1 MKSVCEALGVS
12 RSQQYESRVHAPK
25 ARERNRKKPGDAALL
40 PELQAI
46 LAVRPAC
53 GYRAVTAH
61 LNRIYRS
68 CGRPTVNH
76 KMIYRLMRAH
86 GLLLPKASSRIER
99 AHEGKIAVSQSNT
112 RWCSDGFE
120 IPCYNGEK
128 VRVAFS
134 LDCCD
139 RDILAYV
146 ATTSGITGHMIRDL
160 MVLSLEARFP
170 QGIPTQSIEWLTD
183 NGSCYIDK
191 ETTRFGR
198 DIGLLPVQTA
208 VRSPESNG
216 MAESFVR
223 TFKRAYVAFGDLQSP
238 MEVMAQLPKWFMD
251 YRVYHP
257 HSALGWK
264 SPSEFRA
271 LREKQVSKQMESQLT
286 LT

>member
-1 MKSVCEALGVS
+1 MKNVCDALGVS
-12 RSQQYESRVHAPK
+12 RSGQYESQSRPPK
-25 ARERNRKKPGDAALL
+25 PRERYRKKTSDNSFL
-40 PELQAI
+40 EDIQAI
-46 LAVRPAC
+46 LAVRPAS

-61 LNRIYRS
+61 LNRQRVKT
-68 CGRPTVNH
+68 GKPGLNH
-76 KMIYRLMRAH
+76 KLVYRLMRAH
-86 GLLLPKASSRIER
+86 GLLLPKGSNRVER
-99 AHEGKIAVSQSNT
+99 AHEGKIAVSESDT

-120 IPCYNGEK
+120 IPCLNGEK

-146 ATTSGITGHMIRDL
+146 ATTTGITGHMIRDL

-170 QGIPTQSIEWLTD
+170 QGIPRQNIEWLTD
-183 NGSCYIDK
+183 NGSCYVDK

-198 DIGLLPVQTA
+198 DIGLVPIQTA

-223 TFKRAYVAFGDLQSP
+223 TFKRAYVAFGDLGDPSR
-238 MEVMAQLPKWFMD
+238 VLAQLPKWFMD
-251 YRVYHP
+251 YRLYHP

-271 LREKQVSKQMESQLT
+271 LRENRLSHMMVSQLNFN
-286 LT
+286 

>member
-1 MKSVCEALGVS
+1 MKNICDALDVS
-12 RSQQYESRVHAPK
+12 RSAQYDALSHPPK
-25 ARERNRKKPGDAALL
+25 PRERYRKKDSDTELL
-40 PELQAI
+40 GHLQAI
-46 LAVRPAC
+46 LATRPAC
-53 GYRAVTAH
+53 GYRALTTH
-61 LNRIYRS
+61 LNRVLTAL
-68 CGRPTVNH
+68 GRPRVNH
-76 KMIYRLMRAH
+76 KMIYRIMRAH
-86 GLLLPKASSRIER
+86 DLLLPKGSSRIER
-99 AHEGKIAVSQSNT
+99 SHDGKIAVSESNT

-146 ATTSGITGHMIRDL
+146 ATTGGITGQMIRDL

-170 QGIPTQSIEWLTD
+170 QGIPPHQIEWLSD

-191 ETTRFGR
+191 ETLRFGK
-198 DIGLLPVQTA
+198 DVDLIPVQTA

-223 TFKRAYVAFGDLQSP
+223 TFKRAYVAFGDLRGP
-238 MEVMAQLPKWFMD
+238 TEVMAQLPKWFMD
-251 YRVYHP
+251 YRLYHP

-271 LREKQVSKQMESQLT
+271 MRENRVSQQMESQLT
-286 LT
+286 FK

>member
-1 MKSVCEALGVS
+1 MKTICDALGVA
-12 RSQQYESRVHAPK
+12 RSTQYESLARPPK
-25 ARERNRKKPGDAALL
+25 IRERYRKKDSDAEILGHLQALL
-40 PELQAI
+40 A
-46 LAVRPAC
+46 ARPAC
-53 GYRAVTAH
+53 GYRALTTH
-61 LNRIYRS
+61 LNRFLSKSGER
-68 CGRPTVNH
+68 RVNH
-76 KMIYRLMRAH
+76 KLVYRIMRAH
-86 GLLLPKASSRIER
+86 HLLLPKQSSRIER
-99 AHEGKIAVSQSNT
+99 AHEGKIAVPESNT

-120 IPCYNGEK
+120 IACHNGER

-139 RDILAYV
+139 RDVLAYV
-146 ATTSGITGHMIRDL
+146 ATTGGLTGHMIRDL

-170 QGIPTQSIEWLTD
+170 QGIPPNHIAWLTD

-191 ETTRFGR
+191 ETIRFGR

-223 TFKRAYVAFGDLQSP
+223 TFKRAYVAFGDLRNP
-238 MEVMAQLPKWFMD
+238 TEVIGQLPKWFMD
-251 YRVYHP
+251 YRLNHP

-271 LREKQVSKQMESQLT
+271 MRGNQVSQQMDSQLT
-286 LT
+286 LK

>member
-1 MKSVCEALGVS
+1 MKTVCDALGVS
-12 RSQQYESRVHAPK
+12 RSGLYESQSRPPK
-25 ARERNRKKPGDAALL
+25 PRERYQKKTSDAALL
-40 PELQAI
+40 GDVQTL
-46 LAVRPAC
+46 LAFRPAC

-61 LNRIYRS
+61 LNRTFRKM
-68 CGRPTVNH
+68 GKPGVNH
-76 KMIYRLMRAH
+76 KQIYRLMRAH
-86 GLLLPKASSRIER
+86 GLLLPKGSSRIER
-99 AHEGKIAVSQSNT
+99 AHEGKIAVPESDT

-120 IPCYNGEK
+120 IPCLSGEK

-146 ATTSGITGHMIRDL
+146 ATTTGITGHMIRDL

-170 QGIPTQSIEWLTD
+170 QGIPPQAIEWLTD

-191 ETTRFGR
+191 ETVQFGR
-198 DIGLLPVQTA
+198 DVGLIPVQTA

-223 TFKRAYVAFGDLQSP
+223 TFKRAYVAFGDLRSP
-238 MEVMAQLPKWFMD
+238 TEVMAQLPKWFMD
-251 YRVYHP
+251 YRLYHP

-271 LREKQVSKQMESQLT
+271 MRENRVSNQMESQLT
-286 LT
+286 LK

>member
-1 MKSVCEALGVS
+1 MKNVCDALGVS
-12 RSQQYESRVHAPK
+12 RSGQYESQSRPPK
-25 ARERNRKKPGDAALL
+25 LRERYRKKPSDTVLL
-40 PELQAI
+40 DDIQAI

-61 LNRIYRS
+61 LNRQRLKT
-68 CGRPTVNH
+68 GKPGLNH
-76 KMIYRLMRAH
+76 KYVYRLMRAH
-86 GLLLPKASSRIER
+86 GLLLPKGSSRVER
-99 AHEGKIAVSQSNT
+99 AHEGKIAVSESDT

-120 IPCYNGEK
+120 IPCFNGEK

-146 ATTSGITGHMIRDL
+146 ATTTGITGHMIRDL

-170 QGIPTQSIEWLTD
+170 QGIPRQNIEWLTD

-198 DIGLLPVQTA
+198 DIGLVPIQTA

-223 TFKRAYVAFGDLQSP
+223 TFKRAYVAFGDLEDPSR
-238 MEVMAQLPKWFMD
+238 VMAQLPKWFMD
-251 YRVYHP
+251 YRLYHP

-271 LREKQVSKQMESQLT
+271 LRENRLSHMMESQLT
-286 LT
+286 FN

>member
-1 MKSVCEALGVS
+1 MKNICAALGVS
-12 RSQQYESRVHAPK
+12 RSAQYESQNNPTQPRK
-25 ARERNRKKPGDAALL
+25 RFRKKPADVQLL
-40 PELQAI
+40 GEVQAI
-46 LAVRPAC
+46 LDVRPAC

-61 LNRIYRS
+61 LNRHFLKM
-68 CGRPTVNH
+68 GKPGLNH
-76 KMIYRLMRAH
+76 KRVYRLMRAH
-86 GLLLPKASSRIER
+86 GLLLPKCSSRIER
-99 AHEGKIAVSQSNT
+99 AHGGKIAVPESNT

-120 IPCYNGEK
+120 IPCFNGEK

-146 ATTSGITGHMIRDL
+146 ATTTGITGHMIRDL

-170 QGIPTQSIEWLTD
+170 QGIPSKGIEWLTD

-191 ETTRFGR
+191 ETIRFGR
-198 DIGLLPVQTA
+198 DVGLFPVQTA

-223 TFKRAYVAFGDLQSP
+223 TFKRAYVAFGDLRNP
-238 MEVMAQLPKWFMD
+238 TDVMAQLPKWFMD
-251 YRVYHP
+251 YRLYHP

-271 LREKQVSKQMESQLT
+271 MRENRVSNQMESQLT
-286 LT
+286 FK

>member
-1 MKSVCEALGVS
+1 MKSVCDALGVS
-12 RSQQYESRVHAPK
+12 RSQQYDRRARPAKPRPRYSKKASDES
-25 ARERNRKKPGDAALL
+25 LL
-40 PELQAI
+40 PEIQKV
-46 LAVRPAC
+46 LAARPAC

-61 LNRIYRS
+61 LNRLFRAS
-68 CGRPTVNH
+68 GQPPVNH
-76 KMIYRLMRAH
+76 KLIYRIMRAH

-120 IPCYNGEK
+120 IACHNGER

-146 ATTSGITGHMIRDL
+146 ATTGGLTGHMIRDL

-170 QGIPTQSIEWLTD
+170 QGIPPESIEWLTD
-183 NGSCYIDK
+183 NGSCYIDR
-191 ETTRFGR
+191 ETVRFGR

-223 TFKRAYVAFGDLQSP
+223 TFKRAYVAFGDLLGP
-238 MEVMAQLPKWFMD
+238 TEVLAQLPKWFMD
-251 YRVYHP
+251 YRLYHP

-264 SPSEFRA
+264 SPSEFRTMRLEQA
-271 LREKQVSKQMESQLT
+271 SKELETQLT

>member
-1 MKSVCEALGVS
+1 MKNVCDALGVS
-12 RSQQYESRVHAPK
+12 RSGLYESLSHPPK
-25 ARERNRKKPGDAALL
+25 PRQRYRKKPTDIDLL
-40 PELQAI
+40 AEIQAI

-61 LNRIYRS
+61 LNRQRRRI
-68 CGRPTVNH
+68 GKLELNH
-76 KMIYRLMRAH
+76 KLVYRLMRAH
-86 GLLLPKASSRIER
+86 SLLLPKGSSRVER
-99 AHEGKIAVSQSNT
+99 AHEGKIAVSESNT

-120 IPCYNGEK
+120 IPCFNGEK

-146 ATTSGITGHMIRDL
+146 ATTTGITGHMIRDL

-170 QGIPTQSIEWLTD
+170 QGIPSKAIEWLTD

-198 DIGLLPVQTA
+198 DVGLVPVQTA

-223 TFKRAYVAFGDLQSP
+223 TFKRAYVAFGDLQNP
-238 MEVMAQLPKWFMD
+238 TEVMAQLPKWFMD
-251 YRVYHP
+251 YRLYHP

-271 LREKQVSKQMESQLT
+271 LRENRVSNQMESQLT